1 MKFEFIKNLKNIA
14 KLYFSMKNILWYLIA
29 GTRGGETRGK
39 IIEFLNKTP
48 SNANRIA
55 EALKLDYKT
64 VRHHIAVLEKNNI
77 ITPVN
82 KGNYG
87 AVYFLCELMQQNMK
101 IFGEI
106 WGQFGK
112 K

>member
-1 MKFEFIKNLKNIA
+1 MKNL
-14 KLYFSMKNILWYLIA
+14 LWYLIA
-29 GTRGGETRGK
+29 GTKGGETRGK
-39 IIEFLNKTP
+39 IIELIEKKP

-55 EALKLDYKT
+55 KMLNLDYKT
-64 VRHHIAVLEKNNI
+64 VRHHLEVLEKNGI
-77 ITPVN
+77 ISPIN

-87 AVYFLCELMQQNMK
+87 AVYFLSEFMEQNYG

-106 WGQFGK
+106 WAKFGK